1 MTGLYPLTTS
11 PTYCSMRLVLDT
23 NIVMDMLHFAN
34 RHTALL
40 EAPIRSGQLQ
50 CFTDR
55 DCFAELERVC
65 AYPEFGMAAP
75 QQQALLEAYRQFVT
89 FCDAGEGKVAEN
101 FPLPRCRDP
110 DDQKFLILAARS
122 QADLLITRDKLLL
135 RLAGHRRLPPP
146 FGILSAEA
154 AVKSL
159 ELAPED
165 PARVV

>member
-1 MTGLYPLTTS
+1 LKPLKII
-11 PTYCSMRLVLDT
+11 MDT

-75 QQQALLEAYRQFVT
+75 QQQALLHAYRQFVT
-89 FCDAGEGKVAEN
+89 FCDAADEEN

-146 FGILSAEA
+146 FTILSAEA
-154 AVKSL
+154 AVKLL